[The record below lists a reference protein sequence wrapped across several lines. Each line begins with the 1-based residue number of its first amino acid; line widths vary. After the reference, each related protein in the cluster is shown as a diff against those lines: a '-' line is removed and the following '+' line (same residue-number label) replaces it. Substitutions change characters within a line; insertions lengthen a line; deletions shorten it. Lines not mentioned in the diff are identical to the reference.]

1 MEFLGP
7 MYWAAGNVRAIR
19 QHSAW
24 DWLNTVMQTGQRF
37 KHPRGLRIPPLSG
50 GHFVSFEITFD
61 HERVQRMIKKIRQAR
76 PDYVITHGKN
86 DLFNPNHNEAAK
98 PFFSCC
104 VQLNSVGVRM
114 EGLLNIKQ
122 MTIYGFEPHQVE
134 ILGYVPASWWTLPG
148 PMIRR

>member
-1 MEFLGP
+1 MDVRGESNDLLKILDQTAETVKA
-7 MYWAAGNVRAIR
+7 MRCADSEKAAAILSVKDIEYWGFE
-19 QHSAW
+19 
-24 DWLNTVMQTGQRF
+24 DY
-37 KHPRGLRIPPLSG
+37 PIP
-50 GHFVSFEITFD
+50 FD
-61 HERVQRMIKKIRQAR
+61 HERVQRMIKKIRQTR

-114 EGLLNIKQ
+114 EGLLNIKK